1 MSDLTLNLTPTRP
14 EGNNLRTTS
23 PGLRTAAPNARPL
36 REKEQQELKSAV
48 HAELINRLDLE
59 KLGEAQETRAGQLQL
74 LALIQQIIAEQG
86 VPLSS
91 MERDRVAQEVLD
103 EVFGLGPLEQLLK
116 DDTINDI
123 LVNTATHV
131 YVERRGV
138 LSRTSVTFRDNR
150 HLLQVIDKIVSA
162 VGRRV
167 DESTP
172 MVDAR
177 LKDGS
182 RVNAIIPPL
191 AIDGPILSIRR
202 FGSSPLTAEKLIQ
215 NKALTQPMLEMLRAA
230 VQARLNIVIS
240 GGTGAGKTTLLNA
253 LSSFISEKERIVTIE
268 DSAELQLR
276 QDHVVR
282 LETRPPNV
290 EGKGAIRQRELVI
303 NALRMRPDRIV
314 LGEVRGEEAM
324 DMLQAMNTGHDGSIT
339 TIHANTPRDGLARL
353 ETMCMMGDIRL
364 PEKAIRMQ
372 IASAIHLIIQVARMS
387 DGSRRI
393 THVTELTGA
402 YSDVISMQDI
412 FVFEKEGV
420 AESGKVKGRFRST
433 GIVPKFTERLKAAGI
448 PIPPASSITT
458 WKCEVP
464 RS

>member
-1 MSDLTLNLTPTRP
+1 MADLSLNLVPRP
-14 EGNNLRTTS
+14 DASTLRTNTG
-23 PGLRTAAPNARPL
+23 GLRNGTGNSRPL

-48 HAELINRLDLE
+48 HQELINRLDLE
-59 KLGEAQETRAGQLQL
+59 KLGEAQETRAGQQQL
-74 LALIQQIIAEQG
+74 FAVIQQVIAEQG

-91 MERDRVAQEVLD
+91 TERDRVAHEVLD
-103 EVFGLGPLEQLLK
+103 ELFGLGPLEPLLQ

-123 LVNTATHV
+123 LVNTCNNV

-138 LSRTSVTFRDNR
+138 LQRTNVTFKDNR
-150 HLLQVIDKIVSA
+150 HLMQIIDKIVSA

-202 FGSSPLTAEKLIQ
+202 FGSSPLTADKLLQ
-215 NKALTQPMLEMLRAA
+215 NKALTQPMLDVLRAA

-240 GGTGAGKTTLLNA
+240 GGTGSGKTTLLNV
-253 LSSFISEKERIVTIE
+253 LSSFISDKERIVTIE

-276 QDHVVR
+276 QEHVVR

-314 LGEVRGEEAM
+314 LGEVRGEEAL
-324 DMLQAMNTGHDGSIT
+324 DMLQAMNTGHEGSIT
-339 TIHANTPRDGLARL
+339 TIHANTPRDGLARM
-353 ETMCMMGDIRL
+353 ETMCLMGDIRL
-364 PEKAIRMQ
+364 PEKAIKLQ
-372 IASAIHLIIQVARMS
+372 IAAAIHLIVQVARMG

-393 THVTELTGA
+393 THISELTGA
-402 YSDVISMQDI
+402 FSDVISMQDL
-412 FVFEKEGV
+412 FVFEKEGIG
-420 AESGKVKGRFRST
+420 ENGKVKGRFRST
-433 GIVPKFTERLKAAGI
+433 GITPKFGERVRAAGVSL
-448 PIPPASSITT
+448 PAGLMDHNQ
-458 WKCEVP
+458 EV
-464 RS
+464 

>member
-1 MSDLTLNLTPTRP
+1 MSDLTLNLPQTRP
-14 EGNNLRTTS
+14 DANNLRTNGS
-23 PGLRTAAPNARPL
+23 GLRTGTPNARPL

-74 LALIQQIIAEQG
+74 FALIQQIIGEQG

-91 MERDRVAQEVLD
+91 SERDRLAQEVLD

-116 DDTINDI
+116 DDTISDI
-123 LVNTATHV
+123 LVNTAANV

-138 LSRTSVTFRDNR
+138 LSKTSVTFRDNR

-202 FGSSPLTAEKLIQ
+202 FGSSPLTAEKLIA
-215 NKALTQPMLEMLRAA
+215 NKAFTQPMLEMLRAA
-230 VQARLNIVIS
+230 VAARLNIVIS
-240 GGTGAGKTTLLNA
+240 GGTGSGKTTLLNA
-253 LSSFISEKERIVTIE
+253 LSSFISDKERIVTIE

-353 ETMCMMGDIRL
+353 ETMCLMGDIRL

-412 FVFEKEGV
+412 FVFEKDGI
-420 AESGKVKGRFRST
+420 AENGKVKGRFRST

-448 PIPPASSITT
+448 PIPPGLVDHSV
-458 WKCEVP
+458 EV
-464 RS
+464 